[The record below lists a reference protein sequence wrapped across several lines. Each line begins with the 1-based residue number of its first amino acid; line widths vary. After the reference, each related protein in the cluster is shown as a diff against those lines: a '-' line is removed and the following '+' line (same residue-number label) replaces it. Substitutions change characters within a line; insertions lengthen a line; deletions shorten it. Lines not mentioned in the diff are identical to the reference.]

1 MKENS
6 VSEKNTRFGMTG
18 AQDTVWKRPR
28 LICLKSQITKSFVCQ
43 VEELKIFNGNLGGK
57 K

>member
-43 VEELKIFNGNLGGK
+43 VEELKFFNGNLGGK